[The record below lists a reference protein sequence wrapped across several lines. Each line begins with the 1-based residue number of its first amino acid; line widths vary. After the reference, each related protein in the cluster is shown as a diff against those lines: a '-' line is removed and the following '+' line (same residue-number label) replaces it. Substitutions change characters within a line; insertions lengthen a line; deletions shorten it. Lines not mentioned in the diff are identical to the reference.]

1 MPASARDWIATG
13 RTRRERRSRT
23 AAASVARH
31 QRSCDSARILRLGGF
46 AMRIRPSFR
55 TLVIAAALVEGA
67 LLAGV
72 ATYLA
77 ATGKALVVRFA
88 SREEM
93 RRAETPP
100 RLVIPVAGVRAAEL
114 RDSFGAGRSGGRR
127 HLGIDIMAPRG
138 TPVLAAAPG
147 VIVKRDTSALGGISI
162 YQRGSDERTIYF
174 YAHLQGYRPGL
185 AEGELVRAGDVIGY
199 VGTTG
204 NAQGGS
210 PHLHFGVY
218 TVADPNRWWHGR
230 DLNPFPL
237 LRDGAAR

>member
-1 MPASARDWIATG
+1 MSARF
-13 RTRRERRSRT
+13 
-23 AAASVARH
+23 
-31 QRSCDSARILRLGGF
+31 LRLASF
-46 AMRIRPSFR
+46 AMRIRLTLR
-55 TLVIAAALVEGA
+55 TVVVAAALVEGA

-72 ATYLA
+72 VTYLA
-77 ATGKALVVRFA
+77 VTGKALVVRFA
-88 SREEM
+88 TREEM

-100 RLVIPVAGVRAAEL
+100 RLVIPVAGVRAPEL

-147 VIVKRDTSALGGISI
+147 VIVRRDTSALGGISL

-174 YAHLQGYRPGL
+174 YAHLQGYRAGL
-185 AEGELVRAGDVIGY
+185 VEGELVRAGDVIGY
-199 VGTTG
+199 VGDTG
-204 NAQGGS
+204 NARGGS

-230 DLNPFPL
+230 DLNPYPL
-237 LRDGAAR
+237 LRGAAR